1 MLVLQC
7 LFIVSIGC
15 ESNQRDTSMNVL
27 RGSSRTISV
36 SVAYARQPAEPAWFL
51 MRCQANGGKRKASAK
66 LREKITPWWVSI
78 QYQSNIWMKHLNN
91 AEYKSEVWFF

>member
-1 MLVLQC
+1 MLVFWC

-15 ESNQRDTSMNVL
+15 ESYQRDTSMDVL

-36 SVAYARQPAEPAWFL
+36 SVAYARQLAEPAWFL

-66 LREKITPWWVSI
+66 C
-78 QYQSNIWMKHLNN
+78 
-91 AEYKSEVWFF
+91 